1 MTCVVSLMMMGVVS
15 LVLGVASLVR
25 RGVVTQRRCV
35 SSNSRKRR
43 VAQIWGWVD
52 GRGFNTSLLLSLQK
66 YSDYNYFIKS
76 TASM

>member
-1 MTCVVSLMMMGVVS
+1 MVS

-25 RGVVTQRRCV
+25 RGVVTLRRCV
-35 SSNSRKRR
+35 SSNGRKGR

-52 GRGFNTSLLLSLQK
+52 GRGLNTSLLLSLQK
-66 YSDYNYFIKS
+66 YSDYNYLIKS